1 MKKADNLKS
10 NNKGTFFSVETK
22 MGRLNRVLL
31 FPVILVLFYFGMNF
45 LVGGA
50 LMNAD
55 MFLLLVSQCVP
66 YAFVAWGISFI
77 WSAGPDFSTA
87 AAFAISAN
95 VAAYLAMEVHLGFF
109 GLIVGAI
116 GTVIILQ
123 LISLKIRLAF
133 GLPAWVAGLA
143 MALIYESMGMIYLS
157 ARSAIGQTAV
167 SLDSTTGIELIK
179 MPWIGILLIVGL
191 LVVSTIYNRT
201 SFGMKYRAVSINEKV
216 AGYMGI
222 QKNST
227 LYKGAIVGSVFVGI
241 GAAIILRF
249 SAVMAPPSALGSF
262 AMISKGLV
270 AWLLSIVL
278 DKHLSPQVSIM
289 LSAFFVALLFFVMTN
304 LGIPSGTWQDF
315 VLGACVIVF
324 GMLSQKNVRG
334 VVK

>member
-1 MKKADNLKS
+1 MNKAGDLKS
-10 NNKGTFFSVETK
+10 SRKGAFFSVETK

-31 FPVILVLFYFGMNF
+31 FPVILIVFYVGMNF
-45 LVGGA
+45 FVGGA
-50 LMNAD
+50 LLQTD
-55 MFLLLVSQCVP
+55 TFLLLVSQCVP

-87 AAFAISAN
+87 AAFALSAN
-95 VAAYLAMEVHLGFF
+95 VAAYLAMEAHLGFF
-109 GLIVGAI
+109 GLMVGAI

-143 MALIYESMGMIYLS
+143 MALIYESFGMIYVS

-167 SLDSTTGIELIK
+167 SLDSTTGIALIK

-222 QKNST
+222 KKNST
-227 LYKGAIVGSVFVGI
+227 LYFGAIVGSVFVGI

-249 SAVMAPPSALGSF
+249 SAIMAPPSALGSF

-289 LSAFFVALLFFVMTN
+289 LSAFFVALLFFIMTK

-315 VLGACVIVF
+315 VLGACVIFF
-324 GMLSQKNVRG
+324 GMMSQKNVRG

>member
-1 MKKADNLKS
+1 MNNANDVKISGKS
-10 NNKGTFFSVETK
+10 SFFSTETR
-22 MGRLNRVLL
+22 MGRVNRTLL
-31 FPVILVLFYFGMNF
+31 FPVILIVFYIVMNF
-45 LVGGA
+45 FVGGA
-50 LMNAD
+50 LLQFD
-55 MFLLLVSQCVP
+55 TFLLLVSQCVP

-87 AAFAISAN
+87 AAFALSAN
-95 VAAYLAMEVHLGFF
+95 VAGYLAMELHLGFV
-109 GLIVGAI
+109 GLIVGAV

-123 LISLKIRLAF
+123 LISLKIRLMF
-133 GLPAWVAGLA
+133 NLPAWVAGLA
-143 MALIYESMGMIYLS
+143 MALIYEAFGMIYLS
-157 ARSAIGQTAV
+157 ARAAVGQTAV
-167 SLDSTTGIELIK
+167 SLDATTGINLIK

-191 LVVSTIYNRT
+191 IVVSTIYNRT

-222 QKNST
+222 KKNKT
-227 LYKGAIVGSVFVGI
+227 IYLGAIVGSVFVGM

-249 SAVMAPPSALGSF
+249 SAIMAPPSALGSF

-278 DKHLSPQVSIM
+278 DKHLSPQISIM
-289 LSAFFVALLFFVMTN
+289 LSAFFVALLFFIMAK

-324 GMLSQKNVRG
+324 GMLSQKNVKG